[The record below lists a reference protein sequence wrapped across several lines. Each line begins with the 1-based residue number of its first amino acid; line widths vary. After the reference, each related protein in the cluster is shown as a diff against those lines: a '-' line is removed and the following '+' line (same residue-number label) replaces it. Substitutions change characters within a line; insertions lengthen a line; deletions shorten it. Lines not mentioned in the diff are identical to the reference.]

1 MMRSADLNRE
11 RHEAPG
17 LAASENRFAPR
28 RKGQTP
34 ALIYV
39 EGAPDGVPCLIK
51 DMSTTGAKL
60 ELQQKWTYPFK
71 GTFGHMDH
79 IRLVVRADRV
89 MYDCKIIRCKDG
101 VMGVKFTSMPKPIAK
116 VVR

>member
-1 MMRSADLNRE
+1 M
-11 RHEAPG
+11 
-17 LAASENRFAPR
+17 
-28 RKGQTP
+28 
-34 ALIYV
+34 V
-39 EGAPDGVPCLIK
+39 
-51 DMSTTGAKL
+51 AKL
-60 ELQQKWTYPFK
+60 MLQRLGYQINAIANNGLDK

>member
-1 MMRSADLNRE
+1 MRSADVDRQ
-11 RHEAPG
+11 RDEAAV
-17 LAASENRFAPR
+17 LTASENRFAPR

-51 DMSTTGAKL
+51 DISTTGAKL

-79 IRLVVRADRV
+79 VRLVVRADRV

-101 VMGVKFTSMPKPIAK
+101 VMGVKFIAAPKPIAK

>member
-1 MMRSADLNRE
+1 MRSADLNRE
-11 RHEAPG
+11 RHEALV

-89 MYDCKIIRCKDG
+89 MYDCKIIRFKDG

>member
-1 MMRSADLNRE
+1 MRSADVDRQ
-11 RHEAPG
+11 RDEAPV
-17 LAASENRFAPR
+17 LTASENRFAPR

-51 DMSTTGAKL
+51 DISTTGATL
-60 ELQQKWTYPFK
+60 ELQQKWTYPIN

-79 IRLVVRADRV
+79 VRLVVRADRV

-101 VMGVKFTSMPKPIAK
+101 VMGVKFIAAPKPIAK

>member
-1 MMRSADLNRE
+1 MMRLVEHSREKAAAALLSAT
-11 RHEAPG
+11 
-17 LAASENRFAPR
+17 ENRFAPR

-51 DMSTTGAKL
+51 DISTTGAKL

>member
-1 MMRSADLNRE
+1 MATVDASVDKTKLAPQLADE
-11 RHEAPG
+11 G
-17 LAASENRFAPR
+17 RFAPR
-28 RKGQTP
+28 RKGLTP

-39 EGAPDGVPCLIK
+39 EGAVDAVPCLIK

-71 GTFGHMDH
+71 STFGHMDR

-89 MYDCKIIRCKDG
+89 MYDCKIVRRKG
-101 VMGVKFTSMPKPIAK
+101 VLFVICSEKKHKQRQG
-116 VVR
+116 